1 MIPSQEVSSNHV
13 HRGPANLIQHLVIVC
28 FAFWHLS
35 VAQAQTPDE
44 PLVQREEPGIIITSL
59 LVPASAEEVRAVL
72 DDPVTFSGFTPDVL
86 SMRVEPRG
94 RCKLLS
100 FQSRGLLE
108 PMRYST
114 LRCPSDLGWRET
126 LFQSDDFTRYD
137 ADIALEDA
145 PGGTLITYKLSVGLD
160 LPVPDVVISR
170 NVKRSAKLTMQAVR
184 DLLARPDQPQPPSAE
199 APSAEAPDDEH

>member
-1 MIPSQEVSSNHV
+1 MTRTAACALACLLGSAIS
-13 HRGPANLIQHLVIVC
+13 
-28 FAFWHLS
+28 
-35 VAQAQTPDE
+35 QAQTPDE
-44 PLVQREEPGIIITSL
+44 PLVQREEPGTIITRL

-72 DDPVTFSGFTPDVL
+72 NDPVTFGGFTPDVQ

-100 FQSRGLLE
+100 FDTRGLLE

-137 ADIALEDA
+137 ADIALEPA
-145 PGGTLITYKLSVGLD
+145 PEGTLITYKLSVGLD

-170 NVKRSAKLTMQAVR
+170 NVKRSARLTMQAVR
-184 DLLARPDQPQPPSAE
+184 DLLALPAQSDQAE
-199 APSAEAPDDEH
+199 AEASADAP